1 MIEAKN
7 LCYTYPGTENGIH
20 SLNFQI
26 NRGDMVAI
34 IGKNGSG
41 KTTLFNLITEYLTPT
56 SGLIQKQVEINKISY
71 CMQRQSIDWYL
82 NVEQNVNIASILYG
96 GKKFTDIDFLI
107 GLSDKKNDSV
117 DKLSGGQQQRVQ
129 IGRALAQNGEIYL
142 LDEPTVG
149 LDIDYSERM
158 MNYLKQ
164 LTNDNKLVIVSSHDL
179 ALLEKYCNKIL
190 YMKLGK
196 VEYFGEM
203 QEFIKNYSKEIKL
216 LVLNV
221 DKNIKHSFSFEFKE
235 VNEKQIKIELSSLI
249 SISKIINEVEEKGYV
264 VEEVYTNKNTL
275 YDILMGED
283 NE

>member
-1 MIEAKN
+1 MIETKN
-7 LCYTYPGTENGIH
+7 LCYTYSGTKNGIH
-20 SLNFQI
+20 DLNIKI

-41 KTTLFNLITEYLTPT
+41 KTTLFNLITEYLIPT
-56 SGLIQKQVEINKISY
+56 SGIIQKQVEINQISY

-82 NVEQNVNIASILYG
+82 NVEQNINIASILYG

-107 GLSDKKNDSV
+107 GLSDKRIDSV

-129 IGRALAQNGEIYL
+129 IGRALSQNGEVYL

-149 LDIDYSERM
+149 LDVDYSKRM
-158 MNYLKQ
+158 MDYLKQ
-164 LTNDNKLVIVSSHDL
+164 LTNDNKVVIISSHDL

-196 VEYFGEM
+196 LVYYGEM
-203 QEFIKNYSKEIKL
+203 KEFIKNYSKEIRT
-216 LVLNV
+216 LVLDV
-221 DKNIKHSFSFEFKE
+221 DKSIKHTFSFEFTE
-235 VNEKQIKIELSSLI
+235 INEKQIKIELSSLL
-249 SISKIINEVEEKGYV
+249 SISKIINEVEEKGYIV
-264 VEEVYTNKNTL
+264 KEINTNKQTL
-275 YDILMGED
+275 YDILVGED